1 MQVLRKSKWSILGNS
16 SNKNGGG
23 DTPTKNHTT
32 MEKYFV
38 HCTHKETKQTYLLGT
53 TDTEIEATS
62 IMEYAMRDDAKHGE
76 SDDYE
81 YEIEHK

>member
-1 MQVLRKSKWSILGNS
+1 
-16 SNKNGGG
+16 
-23 DTPTKNHTT
+23 

-53 TDTEIEATS
+53 TDTEIEVTS

-76 SDDYE
+76 SDEYE
-81 YEIEHK
+81 YEIIHK